1 MTREEYTELLKQN
14 KKKIYSMNVLL
25 EGKKLFEL
33 LNKDN
38 SFILPEN
45 EIAWKNFQTIMKAMN
60 LDITNYDRQ
69 IFATTPVSIKWGG
82 SAEAYEIT
90 KIIAGNK
97 EIVFSD
103 LYLSYL
109 EENPNGVW
117 SSKKIIADGA
127 FINNDSYI
135 TEGEK
140 WSWKV
145 KEDNETVWSGFVSE
159 LEYFGR
165 EGIISNEQMIS
176 IKAESKEIFATMEV
190 KEFVDTSNKTNIY
203 NSSNGKQYKFVYD
216 DDVPQECLGWIDRES
231 NRLLVVGNS
240 DNGVSIVVSYINP
253 QVTSFLWPK
262 TGVFEAL
269 EAAVEGDFTE
279 KHVTRFPGE
288 FPSIEYITAGIN
300 QNDEKDY
307 TLIIKSRIINPNNL
321 PSPTHSTDAVRIVEE
336 GDNVRVINL
345 LEDSEIL
352 DLTFSFIKGK

>member
-25 EGKKLFEL
+25 EGKSIFEL
-33 LNKDN
+33 LNKEEY
-38 SFILPEN
+38 SILPEN

-69 IFATTPVSIKWGG
+69 IFATTPVSIEWGG

-117 SSKKIIADGA
+117 SSEKIIADGA
-127 FINNDSYI
+127 FINNDNYI
-135 TEGEK
+135 VEGEK
-140 WSWKV
+140 WDWKV
-145 KEDNETVWSGFVSE
+145 KEGNETTWNRFVSE
-159 LEYFGR
+159 LDNFMNG
-165 EGIISNEQMIS
+165 GIISREQIVS

-190 KEFVDTSNKTNIY
+190 KEFVDTSNETNIY

-216 DDVPQECLGWIDRES
+216 DSAPQECLGWIDRES
-231 NRLLVVGNS
+231 NRLSIVG
-240 DNGVSIVVSYINP
+240 DNTGVSIVVSYINP

-269 EAAVEGDFTE
+269 EAVVEGDFTE
-279 KHVTRFPGE
+279 KHVIRFPGE

-352 DLTFSFIKGK
+352 DLTFSFNKGK

>member
-1 MTREEYTELLKQN
+1 MFYQKEKS
-14 KKKIYSMNVLL
+14 I
-25 EGKKLFEL
+25 FEL
-33 LNKDN
+33 LNKEEYPIP
-38 SFILPEN
+38 SEN

-60 LDITNYDRQ
+60 LDVTDYDRQ
-69 IFATTPVSIKWGG
+69 IFATTPVIINWSG
-82 SAEAYEIT
+82 STEAYEIT

-103 LYLSYL
+103 LYLSYQ
-109 EENPNGVW
+109 EDNPHGVW
-117 SSKKIIADGA
+117 SSEKIIADEA
-127 FINNDSYI
+127 SIDNDSYI
-135 TEGEK
+135 IEGEK
-140 WSWKV
+140 WDWKV
-145 KEDNETVWSGFVSE
+145 KEDNETFWSIFISE

-165 EGIISNEQMIS
+165 EGIISNEQKIS
-176 IKAESKEIFATMEV
+176 IKTESKEIFATMEV
-190 KEFVDTSNKTNIY
+190 QEFVDTSNETNIY

-216 DDVPQECLGWIDRES
+216 DGDPQECLGWIDRES
-231 NRLLVVGNS
+231 NRLSVVG
-240 DNGVSIVVSYINP
+240 DNTGVSIVVSYINP

-269 EAAVEGDFTE
+269 EAAVKGDVSE